1 MCLFNRSTP
10 TPPPPLPPA
19 PPPPLPP
26 APTAPPPD
34 PIIKDVNPNV
44 RRAKKDRGNKT
55 KSEFSRGTGSMRI
68 KKNTGVNTGGGASD
82 GGLNT
87 GAQTVRKVF

>member
-1 MCLFNRSTP
+1 MCLFQKSSSP
-10 TPPPPLPPA
+10 

-68 KKNTGVNTGGGASD
+68 KKNTGVNTGSGSGPSGGINSST
-82 GGLNT
+82 GT
-87 GAQTVRKVF
+87 GAV

>member
-1 MCLFNRSTP
+1 MCLFNQKSP

-26 APTAPPPD
+26 APTAPPPH

-55 KSEFSRGTGSMRI
+55 KGEFSRGTGSMRI
-68 KKNTGVNTGGGASD
+68 KKNTGVNTGSGTGPSGGINSST
-82 GGLNT
+82 GT
-87 GAQTVRKVF
+87 GAV